1 MVKSRCLEEQTSDP
15 LSGVLVAG
23 ADPDDAGETDNVL
36 KLKSNV
42 AFLKLAKLF
51 TELLQYRRV
60 G

>member
-1 MVKSRCLEEQTSDP
+1 MVKSRYLEEQTSDP

-42 AFLKLAKLF
+42 ACLKLAKLF